1 MWHDL
6 VLKSMVYC
14 LEIIIKKSRYAELET
29 FSETTP
35 LNVKNSQELSKN
47 SLKWLERRFF
57 YRWAKIIPSL
67 DTKKSVA
74 HFFQNFCTTCS
85 QKPHKLLMVF
95 FATSHEHFQTTS
107 PLQHLFS
114 LYNFWITLYILQ
126 LFFAISYLL
135 LHYPTISMLMTF
147 NSYLIRSTNAKI
159 SITILS
165 TVLESFFSNLAYL

>member
-57 YRWAKIIPSL
+57 YR
-67 DTKKSVA
+67 
-74 HFFQNFCTTCS
+74 
-85 QKPHKLLMVF
+85 
-95 FATSHEHFQTTS
+95 
-107 PLQHLFS
+107 
-114 LYNFWITLYILQ
+114 
-126 LFFAISYLL
+126 
-135 LHYPTISMLMTF
+135 
-147 NSYLIRSTNAKI
+147 
-159 SITILS
+159 
-165 TVLESFFSNLAYL
+165 